1 MDVETSAVLLDDG
14 VFIALKNQDPTGIEM
29 KSLELA
35 YTSLEEF
42 GVDLSVH
49 KESMEK
55 RGIKEDEIIE
65 AKVLDTDGIRK
76 LINSVEAVV
85 TFT

>member
-1 MDVETSAVLLDDG
+1 
-14 VFIALKNQDPTGIEM
+14 
-29 KSLELA
+29 
-35 YTSLEEF
+35 
-42 GVDLSVH
+42 
-49 KESMEK
+49 MEK